1 MTSPS
6 SNPRSCCRHEDGK
19 KQVSDVTL
27 GLGVAKALEIGY
39 RRYVLSI
46 DTSVSVEKL
55 IKDEGGEVKR
65 SKVGEANVVDL
76 MLKTKSQAGGEGSSA
91 GFILPE
97 FNMCRD
103 GLLTSGLIAS
113 MVGGNRFQEVLR
125 FMERYFQKRTK
136 INADSQLHKKIMD
149 ILSFKMKKSFSEIMS
164 IDGIKSIIDEDS
176 WALVRPSNTEHTI
189 RISIESN
196 NLDKIKVIEKQ
207 VTELVKQSYEE
218 SKRVRNH

>member
-1 MTSPS
+1 
-6 SNPRSCCRHEDGK
+6 
-19 KQVSDVTL
+19 
-27 GLGVAKALEIGY
+27 
-39 RRYVLSI
+39 
-46 DTSVSVEKL
+46 
-55 IKDEGGEVKR
+55 
-65 SKVGEANVVDL
+65 

-103 GLLTSGLIAS
+103 GLLTSGLIVS
-113 MVGGNRFQEVLR
+113 MIGSTRFQEVLR
-125 FMERYFQKRTK
+125 FMERYFRRRTK
-136 INADSQLHKKIMD
+136 INADSRLHKKMMD
-149 ILSFKMKKSFSEIMS
+149 RLSLKMKKGFSEVIS

-176 WALVRPSNTEHTI
+176 WALVRPSNTEHSI

-218 SKRVRNH
+218 SKRIRNH